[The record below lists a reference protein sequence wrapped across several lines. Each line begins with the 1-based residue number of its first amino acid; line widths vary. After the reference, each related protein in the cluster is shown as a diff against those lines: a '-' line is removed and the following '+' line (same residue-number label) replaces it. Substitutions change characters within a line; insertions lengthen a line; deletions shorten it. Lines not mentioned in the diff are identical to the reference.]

1 MFLNEFCAHPKTERE
16 KTEMPLD
23 EENPQIK
30 VYFKR
35 WIILSIFCLVTV
47 MNNFNWIEHNIIQDV
62 TVAFYNESLPEGNI
76 HQQTA
81 VNWLS
86 MVYMLVYIPTIFPAM
101 YFLDRKGLKLTVLL
115 GASLTFLGAFVKC
128 FAVEPNLFP
137 VIMLGQTLCS
147 IAQAFILSIP
157 ARLSAVWFG
166 SNEVASATAIGVLG
180 NQLGCAIGFLVPPL
194 VVKLGEVDDMKTQFY
209 YLYISNAA
217 VCFVM
222 TLLTVFC
229 KLFQTKFLLS
239 TSIKIFLLLL
249 KVVSDQPKIPPS
261 LSQLEVRSE
270 RQIKREESDF
280 FLFKKSV
287 IALLKNANFLLVFV
301 SYGMN
306 VGVFYAISTL
316 LNQIISQYYPVSSFL
331 KYLGTMVVSFQSIYF
346 RLE

>member
-270 RQIKREESDF
+270 QQIKREESDF
-280 FLFKKSV
+280 FLFKKSFF
-287 IALLKNANFLLVFV
+287 ALLKNANFVLVFV

-316 LNQIISQYYPVSSFL
+316 LNQTILEYYPVSY
-331 KYLGTMVVSFQSIYF
+331 YLVHYF
-346 RLE
+346 FY